1 MDIVEAG
8 KKISRMFNQK
18 EAEIVSE
25 YDEQMKELDDAR
37 YRTEKEYNFLE
48 DMIAL
53 YNIDPSGSL
62 LLLRRNPI
70 YTMASTEIDNILSV
84 NPFLNMRVSVNGLYA
99 EFREVRDG
107 SVHLV
112 LKDELSFAE
121 GYDLSPSV
129 PVFEGR
135 PEDDVRSDSEKYAP
149 LKLYSK
155 KDVTLLPFLDEVFS
169 YFNGSS
175 HNIEKMFGILNV
187 CSLEYSLDESK
198 KSEIFRSVN
207 EIAGKYD
214 FIDSLEDMYLHEG
227 EVHISLS
234 GGFSESNKFFEQYMP
249 EGKGSFNPVFF
260 MEPEDDRISS
270 AVKSPEFIPVGV
282 HDSDYNLVTA

>member
-1 MDIVEAG
+1 MDVSEAMEI
-8 KKISRMFNQK
+8 ISRMFNQK

-37 YRTEKEYNFLE
+37 YRIEKEYNFLE

-53 YNIDPSGSL
+53 YNIDSSGSL

-121 GYDLSPSV
+121 DYDLSPSI
-129 PVFEGR
+129 PAFEGR
-135 PEDDVRSDSEKYAP
+135 PEDDARTDPEKYSP
-149 LKLYSK
+149 LRLDSTRC
-155 KDVTLLPFLDEVFS
+155 VTLLPFLDEVFS
-169 YFNGSS
+169 YIGGLSC
-175 HNIEKMFGILNV
+175 NIEDMLESMNV
-187 CSLEYSLDESK
+187 CNLEYELDERK
-198 KSEIFRSVN
+198 ISETFRQIN
-207 EIAGKYD
+207 EIADGYHS
-214 FIDSLEDMYLHEG
+214 SLDDVYLHEG
-227 EVHISLS
+227 EIHIKLS
-234 GGFSESNKFFEQYMP
+234 GDFSESNKFFRQYMP

-260 MEPEDDRISS
+260 MKPEYESGLYVVR
-270 AVKSPEFIPVGV
+270 SPELIPVGV
-282 HDSDYNLVTA
+282 PDSDSILVPA